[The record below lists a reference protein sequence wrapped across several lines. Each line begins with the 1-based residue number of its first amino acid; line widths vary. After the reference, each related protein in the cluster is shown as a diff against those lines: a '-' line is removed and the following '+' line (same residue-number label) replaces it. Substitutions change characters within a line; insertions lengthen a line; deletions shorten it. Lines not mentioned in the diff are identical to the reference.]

1 MFEGWTSPFA
11 QANQQAQD
19 RATAW
24 DAIKADPSSAAL
36 IAGLSLLSN
45 NNGSRSFGQLV
56 GRAGFDTL
64 AGLGSMEAQRRAQER
79 YQQEQDIALADA
91 ARKRQKDA
99 WDMGMQAAQFGLD
112 RDKYLLDRDKQAA
125 ELAGWRMLQGMGGA
139 PSVGSEGVSGAP
151 NSSNPLNMRVP
162 GSTNFQSFN
171 SPGDAFNAY
180 LGQLRRYQG
189 RGLMTPAQMIAGD
202 DIDGKYVPGWA
213 PAADGNDTG
222 AYIRNVGKWSGI
234 DMFAPINLDDPVA
247 VSQLMSGMARM
258 EQRDGTKWTP
268 EAVRDALYGGQVGGG
283 NPLAPPVIPE
293 SAKGTNPLAPGQV
306 PDSVPRVHPQG
317 TIPQTFGGL
326 DRATLERV
334 ALLPGDAGAAARQIL
349 SMRKDAFGSQQAKID
364 DVSGLGKRWTAE
376 SADYLSSGQSLAAM
390 MDYADQQSGAGDLGL
405 IFSYMKML
413 DPASVVREGEQVQ
426 AVKTGNIGDQLW
438 ATYEKVASGEKLTPK
453 QRYNFIRSAAA
464 RFNTLTNTQKRLNKH
479 FEGIANEYR
488 ISPSLI
494 ITDLYSDLPEAVSAW
509 MKNMEGQINKPESL
523 SATPPVVGSAFA
535 GRGAGGGGGGGV
547 GAGTGGPMKDISDDD
562 LLTALGLK

>member
-11 QANQQAQD
+11 GTEQQTQD
-19 RATAW
+19 RNTAW
-24 DAIKADPSSAAL
+24 DAIKNDPGTAAL
-36 IAGLSLLSN
+36 IAGLSMLSN
-45 NNGSRSFGQLV
+45 NNGRNTFGQLV

-64 AGLGSMEAQRRAQER
+64 TGVGSMEAQRQAQER
-79 YQQEQDIALADA
+79 YQQQQNLAMAEA

-112 RDKYLLDRDKQAA
+112 RDELALKRAKQDAD
-125 ELAGWRMLQGMGGA
+125 LAGWRMLQGMVGGGMGV
-139 PSVGSEGVSGAP
+139 PSAGSGGTGGAP

-162 GSTNFQSFN
+162 GGTDFQSFD

-189 RGLMTPAQMIAGD
+189 RGLVTPAQMIAGD
-202 DIDGKYVPGWA
+202 DVNGQYVPGWA
-213 PAADGNDTG
+213 PAADGNDTD
-222 AYIRNVGKWSGI
+222 AYIRNVGQWSGI

-247 VSQLMSGMARM
+247 VSRLMSGMARM
-258 EQRDGTKWTP
+258 EQKDGTKWTP
-268 EAVRDALYGGQVGGG
+268 EVVRSALYGGQGSGD
-283 NPLAPPVIPE
+283 
-293 SAKGTNPLAPGQV
+293 NPLAPGQV
-306 PDSVPRVHPQG
+306 PDSVPRVQPHG
-317 TIPQTFGGL
+317 AIPQTFGGV

-376 SADYLSSGQSLAAM
+376 SADYLASGQSLAAM

-509 MKNMEGQINKPESL
+509 MKNMEGQINKPEPS
-523 SATPPVVGSAFA
+523 STHPPIVGSAFA
-535 GRGAGGGGGGGV
+535 GSGAGGGGGGGV
-547 GAGTGGPMKDISDDD
+547 GNGEDNRPS
-562 LLTALGLK
+562 LSSFRR